1 MAPQKFIRNDMTSLP
16 RLVEEYLSML
26 KETYEG
32 TGLHLATQ
40 QGDEVY
46 AKKIIELCPSL
57 VSSTNSKG
65 DTPLH
70 VAARLG
76 YTSIFIWMLEST
88 KLHNACEQKTLH
100 DPELAEI
107 MNNDGFT
114 PLHCAA
120 MKGSVEILKEFLNR
134 APSSFYTVT
143 LEKRETVF
151 HIAARH
157 KKNEA
162 FILMAKSDNLGQL
175 LYQLDVDGN
184 TVLHVA
190 ASVGS
195 ISVNILPPSSFL
207 FFCILCLIIPKM

>member
-1 MAPQKFIRNDMTSLP
+1 MAPQKFIRNGMTSLP

-76 YTSIFIWMLEST
+76 YTSILIWMLDLESI
-88 KLHNACEQKTLH
+88 KLHNACEQKNLDAKKTALCGN
-100 DPELAEI
+100 E
-107 MNNDGFT
+107 GF
-114 PLHCAA
+114 C
-120 MKGSVEILKEFLNR
+120 
-134 APSSFYTVT
+134 
-143 LEKRETVF
+143 
-151 HIAARH
+151 
-157 KKNEA
+157 
-162 FILMAKSDNLGQL
+162 
-175 LYQLDVDGN
+175 
-184 TVLHVA
+184 
-190 ASVGS
+190 
-195 ISVNILPPSSFL
+195 
-207 FFCILCLIIPKM
+207 

>member
-1 MAPQKFIRNDMTSLP
+1 MAPQKFIRNDMTSLS

-76 YTSIFIWMLEST
+76 DTGIFIWMLESL
-88 KLHNACEQKTLH
+88 KLHNACEQKNL
-100 DPELAEI
+100 DAEM
-107 MNNDGFT
+107 MNNDGLT

-120 MKGSVEILKEFLNR
+120 MKGSVEILKEFFNR
-134 APSSFYTVT
+134 APSSFYSVT

-157 KKNEA
+157 KQNEA
-162 FILMAKSDNLGQL
+162 FISMAKSDNLGQL
-175 LYQLDVDGN
+175 LYQLDIDGN

-195 ISVNILPPSSFL
+195 IAVNFLPPSSFL
-207 FFCILCLIIPKM
+207 FFFFFVYYA